1 MRWFLVFIAS
11 SALAQN
17 SRDALQAAME
27 KQRAAAAIQRESVRK
42 QREST
47 SQAPLLAESDCE
59 VIGDSAVNPI
69 IEAAA
74 KAQELQAKL
83 VRAVIQ
89 QESAFRP
96 CAVSVKGAKGLMQLM
111 PEIIEEFK
119 VGDPFDAKESID
131 AGAQFLKQLMDRY
144 KGDLSLTLGAYNA
157 GPTAVDEAKGVPN
170 IPKPAA
176 TWKLSYRPW
185 ARPRRTSQPLYNQRP
200 LYKLTRRVSRRPSP
214 LKIEAAQV
222 AGDVQH
228 FADEIESWGF
238 PGLEGLRGKL
248 LGIHAA
254 DGDFGFFIALGAVRR
269 DSPTVEILRDRLD
282 FTVA

>member
-1 MRWFLVFIAS
+1 MRWFLVLIAS

-17 SRDALQAAME
+17 NRNALQAAME

-47 SQAPLLAESDCE
+47 ALAPLLAESDCE
-59 VIGDSAVNPI
+59 VIGDSAVNPV

-131 AGAQFLKQLMDRY
+131 AGAQYLKQLMDRY

-170 IPKPAA
+170 IPETRSYVEAILQALGKAAPDKPAPIQPA
-176 TWKLSYRPW
+176 APIQIDP
-185 ARPRRTSQPLYNQRP
+185 PRIPTPKP
-200 LYKLTRRVSRRPSP
+200 
-214 LKIEAAQV
+214 IEN
-222 AGDVQH
+222 
-228 FADEIESWGF
+228 
-238 PGLEGLRGKL
+238 
-248 LGIHAA
+248 
-254 DGDFGFFIALGAVRR
+254 
-269 DSPTVEILRDRLD
+269 
-282 FTVA
+282 